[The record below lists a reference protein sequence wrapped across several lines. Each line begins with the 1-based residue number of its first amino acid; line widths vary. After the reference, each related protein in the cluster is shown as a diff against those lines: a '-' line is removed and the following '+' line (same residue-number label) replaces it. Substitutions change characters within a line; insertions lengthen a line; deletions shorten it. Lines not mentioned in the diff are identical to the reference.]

1 MRRIERGGKDREKL
15 GRIENGWEEF
25 RRVRE
30 GLERIERGLEEREGW
45 EG

>member
-15 GRIENGWEEF
+15 GRIENGWEEL